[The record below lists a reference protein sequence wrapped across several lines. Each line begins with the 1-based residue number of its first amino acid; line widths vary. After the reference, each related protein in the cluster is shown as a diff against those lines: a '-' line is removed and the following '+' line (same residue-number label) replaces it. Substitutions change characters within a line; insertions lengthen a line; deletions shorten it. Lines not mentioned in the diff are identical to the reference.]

1 MHCKSYS
8 HFFSKK
14 FQHICV
20 SLDVNF
26 NESLTNDVISF
37 EQLGPDVISCHFPNY
52 LYGWPEQTVQYQI
65 RHCRIWSECTL
76 CHSSSR
82 FYIDTLIWYVLMFQ
96 MIPNS
101 CATHAL
107 LSVLLNC
114 EKVNLGETLAKLKV
128 YSRHMNPEV
137 RKSSLTLKVQNKLW
151 YWPQWLSWM
160 HIWLV
165 IRRFWVCSTAPCR
178 VGNILS
184 WRFIM
189 KYFLRSFFSFCW
201 FKKGN
206 SQSLAKEW
214 AHSQL
219 TA

>member
-26 NESLTNDVISF
+26 NESLTNDVVSF

-52 LYGWPEQTVQYQI
+52 LYGRPEQTVQYQI

-82 FYIDTLIWYVLMFQ
+82 FYIDTLIWHVLMFQ

-160 HIWLV
+160 HVWSGGFGFVRLPPAGSAT
-165 IRRFWVCSTAPCR
+165 FFH
-178 VGNILS
+178 GDLS
-184 WRFIM
+184 WNIF
-189 KYFLRSFFSFCW
+189 YGHSFPSAD
-201 FKKGN
+201 
-206 SQSLAKEW
+206 SRRAIVSLWRKNE
-214 AHSQL
+214 HTTS
-219 TA
+219 